1 MISAAQQP
9 DKALTRRLVS
19 SLYVEAM
26 LLSDEARSYFD
37 GYGRADRANMDAV
50 ERIYLSCESLK
61 VTTRLMHIIAWLL
74 VQRGLLNGET
84 PDAVP
89 MRLGHAD
96 HSDPAGLIG
105 LPSPARALIKSS
117 LDLYRRVGLLDDDLH
132 DGADVA
138 LASPA
143 LALQQSL
150 ARAF

>member
-1 MISAAQQP
+1 MISAQP
-9 DKALTRRLVS
+9 DSPLARRLVS

-37 GYGRADRANMDAV
+37 GYGRADRAAMDAV
-50 ERIYLSCESLK
+50 ERVYLSCESLK

-74 VQRGLLNGET
+74 VQRGLLNGDT
-84 PDAVP
+84 PDALP

-105 LPSPARALIKSS
+105 LPAAARAIIRSS
-117 LDLYRRVGLLDDDLH
+117 LDLYRRVGLLDADLN
-132 DGADVA
+132 GKPDVTA
-138 LASPA
+138 LSPA

-150 ARAF
+150 ASAF